1 MGQRWWAGEVDNSTR
16 SAASLLLTVTGLALV
31 TAAPATATGGDGTSH
46 PQTAHPVFTAE
57 KPWVIGHR
65 GASGHRPEHTL
76 EAYELAVRR
85 GADFF
90 EPDLVSTRDGVLVCR
105 HENEISGTTDVADHP
120 EFADRR
126 TTKTIDGVELT
137 GWFTEDFTLAELK
150 TLRAVERIPAER
162 PGNTRYDGQFEVAT
176 FAEVLELRERLSAE
190 TGREIGIIPEIKHPT
205 YFDGLGLSMEE
216 GLVEQLRA
224 AHLDHA
230 DAPVHVQSFELQ
242 NLVDLNRSL
251 GAEVPL
257 VFLTSSEGQPWDLES
272 AGDPRTYADLMKPE
286 GLNELARDIDAIGP
300 DRTLVVPEEDG
311 VLGEPTSLVA
321 DAHAAGLAV
330 TPYTFR
336 AENAFLPESLRSS
349 QDPAELGDMD
359 TLVRAHLEAGVDGVF
374 SDQPGLAVTTRDAW
388 REEQGPI
395 IDTGVAAPAQ
405 GLPSAL
411 PGLFAGAGALA
422 LGALLVR
429 QGARRA

>member
-1 MGQRWWAGEVDNSTR
+1 MGQRWWGGEVDNSTR
-16 SAASLLLTVTGLALV
+16 SVASLLLTTTGLAFV
-31 TAAPATATGGDGTSH
+31 AAAPATATGGDGTSR
-46 PQTAHPVFTAE
+46 PQTAHPVFSAE

-76 EAYELAVRR
+76 EAYELAVRM

-105 HENEISGTTDVADHP
+105 HENEISGTTDVADHA

-190 TGREIGIIPEIKHPT
+190 TGREIGIIPEVKHPT

-216 GLVEQLRA
+216 KVVEQLVGA
-224 AHLDHA
+224 GLNHA
-230 DAPVHVQSFELQ
+230 DAPVVIQSFEVQ
-242 NLVDLNRSL
+242 NLVDLNRNL
-251 GAEVPL
+251 DAKVPL
-257 VFLTSSEGQPWDLES
+257 VFLSWYEGRPYDLEA
-272 AGDPRTYADLMKPE
+272 AGDQRTYADLMTPD
-286 GLNELARDIDAIGP
+286 GLAELSKDVDAIGP
-300 DRTLVVPEEDG
+300 ERTMVVPEEDG
-311 VLGEPTSLVA
+311 RLGEPTSLVA

-374 SDQPGLAVTTRDAW
+374 SDQPGVAVTTRDAW
-388 REEQGPI
+388 RGEQGPI
-395 IDTGVAAPAQ
+395 IDTGVVAPAQ
-405 GLPSAL
+405 GVPSAL
-411 PGLFAGAGALA
+411 RGLLAGAGALA

>member
-1 MGQRWWAGEVDNSTR
+1 MDNSTR

-76 EAYELAVRR
+76 EAYELAVRM

-90 EPDLVSTRDGVLVCR
+90 EPDLVSTKDGVLVTR
-105 HENEISGTTDVADHP
+105 HENEISGTTDVAEHP

-126 TTKTIDGVELT
+126 TTKTVDGVELT

-150 TLRAVERIPAER
+150 TLRAKERIPNER

-190 TGREIGIIPEIKHPT
+190 TGREIGIIPEVKHPT

-216 GLVEQLRA
+216 KVVEQLA
-224 AHLDHA
+224 GAGLNHA
-230 DAPVHVQSFELQ
+230 DAPVVIQSFEVQ
-242 NLVDLNRSL
+242 NLVDLNRNL
-251 GAEVPL
+251 DAKVPL
-257 VFLTSSEGQPWDLES
+257 VFLSWYEGRPYDLEA
-272 AGDPRTYADLMKPE
+272 AGDQRTYADLMTPD
-286 GLNELARDIDAIGP
+286 GLAELSKDVDAIGP
-300 DRTLVVPEEDG
+300 ERTMVVPEEDG
-311 VLGEPTSLVA
+311 RLGEPTSLVA

-395 IDTGVAAPAQ
+395 IDTGAAAPAQ

-411 PGLFAGAGALA
+411 LGLLAGAGALA

>member
-1 MGQRWWAGEVDNSTR
+1 MDNSPR
-16 SAASLLLTVTGLALV
+16 IAASLLLTATGLGLV
-31 TAAPATATGGDGTSH
+31 AAAPAAATGEEGASRA
-46 PQTAHPVFTAE
+46 PTAHPVFSAE

-76 EAYELAVRR
+76 EAYELAVRM

-90 EPDLVSTRDGVLVCR
+90 EPDLVSTKDGVLVCR
-105 HENEISGTTDVADHP
+105 HENEISGTTDVADRP
-120 EFADRR
+120 EFAERR
-126 TTKTIDGVELT
+126 TTRTVDGVELT

-150 TLRAVERIPAER
+150 TLRAIERIPAER
-162 PGNTRYDGQFEVAT
+162 PDNTRYDGQFEVAT

-216 GLVEQLRA
+216 PLVEQLRGA
-224 AHLDHA
+224 GLDHA

-242 NLVDLNRSL
+242 NLVDLNRDL
-251 GAEVPL
+251 GARVPL
-257 VFLTSSEGQPWDLES
+257 VFLSSAQGRPWDLEV
-272 AGDPRTYADLMKPE
+272 AGDPRTYADLMQPA
-286 GLNELARDIDAIGP
+286 GLDELARDVDAIGP
-300 DRTLVVPEEDG
+300 DRTLVVPEEGG

-359 TLVRAHLEAGVDGVF
+359 TLVRAHLDAGVDGVF
-374 SDQPGLAVTTRDAW
+374 ADQPGMARQTRDAW
-388 REEQGPI
+388 REEDGPI
-395 IDTGVAAPAQ
+395 VDTGVSAPGATVQ
-405 GLPSAL
+405 DLA
-411 PGLFAGAGALA
+411 PGLLGGVGAVAA
-422 LGALLVR
+422 GALLVR
-429 QGARRA
+429 RGARRA